1 MALFGFGKKKEN
13 APASPFEGLGA
24 EMMPAPVD
32 RVVNLQQ
39 QGLSNDQIIA
49 ALQRE
54 GFSLNKIMDAL
65 NQAYSP
71 PPAPAPMQSAD
82 YVPGPSEYPLPAP
95 QMPQQQMQQMPQMQ
109 QQQYGYAPAQA
120 STESFEEIAESI
132 VEEKWK
138 DISKEVAKTGEWK
151 ELIVSRLDRLEQSVA
166 DIKSDVDTLH
176 KAIISKIGEYDKS
189 LIDVGTE
196 LKAMEKVFQKVLPG
210 LTENV
215 SELSRITSKVKAARK
230 RK

>member
-1 MALFGFGKKKEN
+1 MALFGFGKKKEA

-65 NQAYSP
+65 TQASSP

-95 QMPQQQMQQMPQMQ
+95 QMQQAQQMPMQ

-138 DISKEVAKTGEWK
+138 DVSKEVAKTAEWK
-151 ELIVSRLDRLEQSVA
+151 EAIVSRLDRLEQSVA
-166 DIKSDVDTLH
+166 DIKGDVDTLH

>member
-1 MALFGFGKKKEN
+1 MALFGFGKKKE
-13 APASPFEGLGA
+13 AASGSPFEGLGA

-32 RVVNLQQ
+32 RVIGMQQ

-54 GFSLNKIMDAL
+54 GFPLNKIMDAL
-65 NQAYSP
+65 TQASSP

-95 QMPQQQMQQMPQMQ
+95 QMQQMQQMPAMQ

-138 DISKEVAKTGEWK
+138 DVSKEVAKTTEFK
-151 ELIVSRLDRLEQSVA
+151 ELITSRLDRLEQSVN
-166 DIKSDVDTLH
+166 DIKGDVDTLH

-230 RK
+230 KR

>member
-1 MALFGFGKKKEN
+1 
-13 APASPFEGLGA
+13 
-24 EMMPAPVD
+24 MPAPVD

-65 NQAYSP
+65 TQASSP
-71 PPAPAPMQSAD
+71 PPAPAPMQAPQYAPAPAD
-82 YVPGPSEYPLPAP
+82 YPAP
-95 QMPQQQMQQMPQMQ
+95 QMQQMPAMQ

-120 STESFEEIAESI
+120 ETESFEEIAESI

-138 DISKEVAKTGEWK
+138 DVSKEVAKTGEWK
-151 ELIVSRLDRLEQSVA
+151 EAIVSRLDRLEQSVI
-166 DIKSDVDTLH
+166 DIKTDIDSLH
-176 KAIISKIGEYDKS
+176 KAIISKVGEYDKS

-215 SELSRITSKVKAARK
+215 SELSRITSKVKASRK
-230 RK
+230 KK

>member
-65 NQAYSP
+65 TQASSP
-71 PPAPAPMQSAD
+71 PPAPAPMQVPEYAQAPAD
-82 YVPGPSEYPLPAP
+82 YPAP
-95 QMPQQQMQQMPQMQ
+95 QMQQMPAMQ

-138 DISKEVAKTGEWK
+138 DVSKEVAKTGEWK
-151 ELIVSRLDRLEQSVA
+151 ELIISRLDRLEQSVA

-230 RK
+230 KK

>member
-13 APASPFEGLGA
+13 VPLSPFEGISG
-24 EMMPAPVD
+24 EMMPLPVD
-32 RVVNLQQ
+32 RVINMQQ
-39 QGLSNDQIIA
+39 QGYSNDQIVA

-54 GFSLNKIMDAL
+54 GFPLSKIMDAL
-65 NQAYSP
+65 HQASA
-71 PPAPAPMQSAD
+71 PPAAPAQVPTAD
-82 YVPGPSEYPLPAP
+82 FISGPSEYPLPAA
-95 QMPQQQMQQMPQMQ
+95 QMQ
-109 QQQYGYAPAQA
+109 QQQMQPMQQQPQYGYSAPAA
-120 STESFEEIAESI
+120 TESVEELVESI

-138 DISKEVAKTGEWK
+138 DVSKEVAKTAEWK
-151 ELIVSRLDRLEQSVA
+151 EVIASRLDKLEQSIA
-166 DIKSDVDTLH
+166 DLKGDVDNLH
-176 KAIISKIGEYDKS
+176 KAIISKVGEYDKS

-230 RK
+230 KK

>member
-54 GFSLNKIMDAL
+54 GFPLNKIMDAMT
-65 NQAYSP
+65 QASSP
-71 PPAPAPMQSAD
+71 PPAPAPMQQPQYNQAPDD
-82 YVPGPSEYPLPAP
+82 YPAP
-95 QMPQQQMQQMPQMQ
+95 QMQQMPQMPAMQ
-109 QQQYGYAPAQA
+109 QQQYGYAPAQNN
-120 STESFEEIAESI
+120 TESFEEIAEAI

-138 DISKEVAKTGEWK
+138 DVSKEVAKTGEWK
-151 ELIVSRLDRLEQSVA
+151 EAIVSRLDRLEQSVTDIKA
-166 DIKSDVDTLH
+166 DIDSLH
-176 KAIISKIGEYDKS
+176 KAIISKVGEYDKS

-230 RK
+230 KK

>member
-13 APASPFEGLGA
+13 TQLSPFEGISG
-24 EMMPAPVD
+24 EMMPLPVD
-32 RVVNLQQ
+32 RVINMQQ
-39 QGLSNDQIIA
+39 QGYANDQIVA

-54 GFSLNKIMDAL
+54 GFPLSKIMDAIR
-65 NQAYSP
+65 QASAP
-71 PPAPAPMQSAD
+71 PAAPAPVPTAD
-82 YVPGPSEYPLPAP
+82 FISGPSEYPLPAP
-95 QMPQQQMQQMPQMQ
+95 NQMQQMPQTQ
-109 QQQYGYAPAQA
+109 QQAQYSYPAPAA
-120 STESFEEIAESI
+120 TESVEELVESI

-138 DISKEVAKTGEWK
+138 DVSKEVAKTAEWK
-151 ELIVSRLDRLEQSVA
+151 EVIASRLDKLEQSIA
-166 DIKSDVDTLH
+166 DLKGDVDNLH
-176 KAIISKIGEYDKS
+176 KAIISKVGEYDKS